1 MMTGFNSIKNR
12 ILVFFLAIIFIPII
26 TLGLFANTVYSRS
39 IEKNANEHTGQMIN
53 QIQNNI
59 EYYLQ
64 SVDNMMYY
72 ISQSTD
78 VVNYLSNN
86 GIGQDNAALEIRV
99 RELLSVY
106 TEESPEISGILIVNN
121 QDKYLSNEL
130 VKNNRDALLNEEW
143 YIEAVNH
150 ADITQYTS
158 KPIGRNINAYSQYS
172 ADEVISISRTMR
184 HPKTNAITG
193 VILIDMKLNKFEE
206 IIKNNN
212 IGQKGFFYILDKNND
227 IVYAPVNPI
236 IYRINNEWFKGKSD
250 ILIKTINK
258 EIFEIMGKTSL
269 KTGWRTIGV
278 FSIEEILEDVLNM
291 QAFAMIIS
299 GITFVLAIVLAV
311 IFTNTVVTPI
321 KELTALMKKAEQ
333 GDLEVEFE
341 DTKYRDEFGALGHSF
356 NHMIK
361 EIKQLI
367 DMVYKEQRNKRKADI
382 KILQAQIKPHFL
394 YNTLDTIQWMAADYG
409 AKDIVEIV
417 GALTKLF
424 RIMLSKG
431 KEVITIGQEIDHIK
445 SYMIIQKARYEDKL
459 DYTIEYDETLLD
471 KEILKLTTQP
481 IVENAIYH
489 GIKQKRGA
497 GKVKIE
503 FLKDDHNLIVK
514 VSDNGAGMDENKLN
528 EISVMFKNE
537 NIRAVTSETG
547 SGYGICNVHTR
558 IRMTYGND
566 YGLEYFS
573 KVNEGTVA
581 QITLPLLES

>member
-1 MMTGFNSIKNR
+1 MITGVNSIKNR
-12 ILVFFLAIIFIPII
+12 ILVFFLAIFFIPII
-26 TLGLFANTVYSRS
+26 TLGLFSNAVYSHS
-39 IEKNANEHTGQMIN
+39 IEQNANEYTAQMIN
-53 QIQNNI
+53 QIQSNI

-64 SVDNMMYY
+64 SVDNVMYY
-72 ISQSTD
+72 ISQSQD
-78 VVNYLSNN
+78 VVNYLS
-86 GIGQDNAALEIRV
+86 DNSTANDNVPLEIRT

-106 TEESPEISGILIVNN
+106 AQTSPEISGILIVNSR
-121 QDKYLSNEL
+121 DKYLSNEL
-130 VKNNRDALLNEEW
+130 VKKNRDPLLNEEW

-150 ADITQYTS
+150 PDVTQYTS
-158 KPIGRNINAYSQYS
+158 KPIGRNISAYSEYS

-236 IYRINNEWFKGKSD
+236 IYRINNEWFKSKSD
-250 ILIKTINK
+250 ILIKAINN
-258 EIFEIMGKTSL
+258 EIFEIMGETSL

-291 QAFAMIIS
+291 QTFAMIIS
-299 GITFVLAIVLAV
+299 GITFVLAIALAI
-311 IFTNTVVTPI
+311 IFTNSVVTPI
-321 KELTALMKKAEQ
+321 KELTALMKRAEQ

-341 DTKYRDEFGALGHSF
+341 DSKYKDEFGVLGHSF

-367 DMVYKEQRNKRKADI
+367 EMVYTEQRNKRNADI

-394 YNTLDTIQWMAADYG
+394 YNTLDTIQWMASDYG
-409 AKDIVEIV
+409 AKDIVQIV

-424 RIMLSKG
+424 RIALSKG
-431 KEVITIGQEIDHIK
+431 KDVITVGQEIDHIK

-471 KEILKLTTQP
+471 KTILKLTTQP

-489 GIKQKRGA
+489 GIKQKRGT
-497 GKVKIE
+497 GNVKIE
-503 FLKDDHNLIVK
+503 FLKADNNMIVK
-514 VSDNGAGMDENKLN
+514 VSDNGAGMDEHKLN
-528 EISVMFKNE
+528 EIQTMFMNE
-537 NIRAVTSETG
+537 NIRSVTSENG

-558 IRMTYGND
+558 IRMTYGNG
-566 YGLEYFS
+566 YGLQFFS